1 MNKVQF
7 ARGRFIAE
15 GQVELVGAGQGSH
28 VLGGLA
34 QADALIVIPVGVDS
48 IASGEQVQVI
58 DVRGDLT

>member
-7 ARGRFIAE
+7 ARGRFMAD

-34 QADALIVIPVGVDS
+34 QADALIVIPVGVES